1 MRLVRPRQVAFLTI
15 VEPLAG
21 LATRFLLGAQLTAAA
36 HAQPAVLLGTQ
47 APLLLLSPV
56 PPAAVGLYL
65 PARPPLAARS

>member
-1 MRLVRPRQVAFLTI
+1 MRLGRPQQVAFLTI

-21 LATRFLLGAQLTAAA
+21 LATRFLLGAQLTAA

-65 PARPPLAARS
+65 PARPPLAVRS